1 MHDNHSHMNCKWPPR
16 AIVRQCVTQRCL
28 CTLHRVPWA
37 CSEAAEAIGA
47 RSTCGSVRLFTR
59 RGESIAMESRGGCT
73 SIAQLSTTERQQ
85 QVKVVGW
92 SARARDG
99 RRCG

>member
-16 AIVRQCVTQRCL
+16 AIMRQCVTQRCL
-28 CTLHRVPWA
+28 WQVHSVPWA
-37 CSEAAEAIGA
+37 CSEVAEAKDA
-47 RSTCGSVRLFTR
+47 RRTCRTVRLSTR
-59 RGESIAMESRGGCT
+59 RVESTARKSRGAAT
-73 SIAQLSTTERQQ
+73 SISQLSTTERQQ